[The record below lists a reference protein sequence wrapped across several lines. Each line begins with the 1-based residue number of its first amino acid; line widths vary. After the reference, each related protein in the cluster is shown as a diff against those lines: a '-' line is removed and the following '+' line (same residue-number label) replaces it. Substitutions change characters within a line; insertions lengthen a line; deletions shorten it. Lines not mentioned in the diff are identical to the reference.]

1 MWGGDLLGGDNT
13 KGAGVDGGG
22 SGGGRPDDDAA
33 LLLVGDGK
41 QG

>member
-1 MWGGDLLGGDNT
+1 MRGGDLLGGDNT

-22 SGGGRPDDDAA
+22 SGGRLPDDDAA